1 MENRSNMALV
11 ALRRILRA
19 TELNC
24 RQLAQHSELTA
35 SQILLLRLFA
45 QRGQALPSAIAKAIE
60 LKQATITVCLLRT
73 S

>member
-19 TELNC
+19 TELNS

-35 SQILLLRLFA
+35 SQILLLQYVA
-45 QRGQALPSAIAKAIE
+45 QHGRRCQRHSE
-60 LKQATITVCLLRT
+60 
-73 S
+73 SD